1 MILSEEEEITLRKAI
16 EESPKPWIWVDLLTK
31 EGPTALERYFQSLFH
46 GDILHHW
53 SPVTPE
59 GYLEIQDEKG
69 IVIHWVLGEENR
81 IVSIEYLQN
90 VDFDEIDESLS
101 STLIQNSVIRLFS
114 EKF

>member
-1 MILSEEEEITLRKAI
+1 MILSEEEEKRLQRAI
-16 EESPKPWIWVDLLTK
+16 EKSPRPWVWVDLLTK
-31 EGPTALERYFQSLFH
+31 EGPTVLERYFQSLLK

-53 SPVTPE
+53 SPTTPE

-69 IVIHWVLGEENR
+69 IVIHWVLGEENK
-81 IVSIEYLQN
+81 IVNIEYLQN